1 MNEKDLKDGIE
12 YLISI
17 FPKNSKINAEDFR
30 QTLVDIFENEQ
41 YCQTIFDRLR
51 KRFEDFFP
59 YPTKEQW
66 EDMSADEK
74 YCRVY
79 IDEKSLIYE
88 WSKNVEVFFVNA
100 KGCRRTYDEAC
111 ELAADTWMEKLFV
124 KVFQDNGD
132 RSGHSDNMQM
142 LGLLLKAD
150 ALEGISDE
158 VKNKVKENLIKYYKN
173 HCLYKDKEGYTFH
186 VELYCDYNPNIPLYD
201 ILKNA
206 GIPENKINSLCP
218 WKTGVEIDSR
228 DNAVIL
234 ISYQKHEYI

>member
-1 MNEKDLKDGIE
+1 MNEKDLKESVE

-17 FPKNSKINAEDFR
+17 FPKDSKTNAEDFR

-41 YCQTIFDRLR
+41 YCQKIFDRLR

-66 EDMSADEK
+66 EDMSDDEK

-79 IDEKSLIYE
+79 VNEKSLIYD
-88 WSKNVEVFFVNA
+88 WSKDVERLFVRA
-100 KGCRRTYDEAC
+100 KGPRRKYDEAC

-142 LGLLLKAD
+142 LGSLLKAN
-150 ALEGISDE
+150 ASEGISDE
-158 VKNKVKENLIKYYKN
+158 VKNKVRENLIKYYKD
-173 HCLYKDKEGYTFH
+173 HCIYTDKDGHTYH
-186 VELYCDYNPNIPLYD
+186 VDLYCDYGPNTPMYD
-201 ILKNA
+201 ILENA
-206 GIPENKINSLCP
+206 GVPEKDIRSICP

-234 ISYQKHEYI
+234 IGYQKAEYI